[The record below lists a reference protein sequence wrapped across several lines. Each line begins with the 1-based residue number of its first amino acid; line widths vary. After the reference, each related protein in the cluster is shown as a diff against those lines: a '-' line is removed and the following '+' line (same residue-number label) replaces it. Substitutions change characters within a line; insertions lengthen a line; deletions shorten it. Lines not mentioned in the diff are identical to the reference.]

1 MASPAVVHLWKA
13 IYEERSKKMA
23 QNLIRPVVLF
33 ALLMGFARICLADQ
47 ITIVDQRDRKVTLD
61 GEAERV
67 VTIPIPAASMFISVD
82 GGTERLVGM
91 HQLSKTAIKG
101 RILQRFYPD
110 AMSIPSNITGK
121 GFSFVPNVEELLAL
135 EPDLVFQWGHLNDDI
150 IDPLVNAG
158 LNVALIKIGPEK
170 FTRKW
175 LNIMG
180 SVTGK
185 PDKAKAMIKWRDEVM
200 AELKSATAGIADDQK
215 PRTLYFMN
223 YLSKLRVA
231 GGPSYNN
238 FYINLAGGKNPAR
251 ELGMFTEVGI
261 EQIIAWDP
269 EVILLNGFEAKLSPD
284 DVYNNALLAD
294 VSAVKNRRVY
304 KMPLG
309 GYRWDPPNQE
319 SPLTWLWLSMIL
331 HPDKFQWDMNGR
343 IKSNYQFMYGQEV
356 SADDVRNI
364 LRFDM
369 NADAANYDV
378 FSEG

>member
-1 MASPAVVHLWKA
+1 MSYAFN
-13 IYEERSKKMA
+13 KMSA
-23 QNLIRPVVLF
+23 LA
-33 ALLMGFARICLADQ
+33 ALLACISTVAVADQ
-47 ITIVDQRDRKVTLD
+47 ISIVDQRDRTVTLE
-61 GEAERV
+61 GEAKRV

-82 GGTERLVGM
+82 GGTDRLVGM

-110 AMSIPSNITGK
+110 ALSIPSNITGK

-158 LNVALIKIGPEK
+158 LNVALIKIGPEA

-180 SVTGK
+180 TVTGK
-185 PDKAKAMIKWRDEVM
+185 PAKAKAMIKWRDEVM
-200 AELKSATAGIADDQK
+200 AELKTATAEIADDQR

-238 FYINLAGGKNPAR
+238 FYINLAGGQNPAR
-251 ELGMFTEVGI
+251 DLGMFSEVGI

-269 EVILLNGFEAKLSPD
+269 EVILLNGFEAKLSPQ
-284 DVYNNALLAD
+284 DVYDNPLLAD
-294 VSAVKNRRVY
+294 VSAVKDRRVY

-331 HPDKFQWDMNGR
+331 HPEKFDWDMNER
-343 IKSNYQFMYGQEV
+343 INSNYQFMYGQDV
-356 SADDVRNI
+356 STDDVENI

-369 NADAANYDV
+369 NADAANYDM
-378 FSEG
+378 FSKG

>member
-1 MASPAVVHLWKA
+1 MLLCIGRYFGIIA
-13 IYEERSKKMA
+13 I
-23 QNLIRPVVLF
+23 V
-33 ALLMGFARICLADQ
+33 MGVANVGLADQ
-47 ITIVDQRDRKVTLD
+47 ISIVDQRDRTVTLT
-61 GEAERV
+61 GEAKRV
-67 VTIPIPAASMFISVD
+67 VTIPIPAASMFMAVD
-82 GGTERLVGM
+82 GGTDRLVGM

-110 AMSIPSNITGK
+110 AMAIPSNITGK
-121 GFSFVPNVEELLAL
+121 GFSFVPNVEQLLAL

-175 LNIMG
+175 LNMMG
-180 SVTGK
+180 AVTGK
-185 PDKAKAMIKWRDEVM
+185 PEKAKAMIKWRDDVM
-200 AELKSATAGIADDQK
+200 GELKTATADIDGDQR

-238 FYINLAGGKNPAR
+238 FYINLAGGKNPAK

-269 EVILLNGFEAKLSPD
+269 EVILLNGFEAKLSPQ

-331 HPDKFQWDMNGR
+331 HPDKFNWDMNER
-343 IKSNYQFMYGQEV
+343 IKSNYQFMYGQDV
-356 SADDVRNI
+356 SLDDIKNI

-369 NADAANYDV
+369 NADAAHYDM
-378 FSEG
+378 FLKG

>member
-1 MASPAVVHLWKA
+1 
-13 IYEERSKKMA
+13 
-23 QNLIRPVVLF
+23 
-33 ALLMGFARICLADQ
+33 MGFARICLADQ

-91 HQLSKTAIKG
+91 HQLSKTAIKD

-110 AMSIPSNITGK
+110 AMSIPSNITRK

>member
-1 MASPAVVHLWKA
+1 MKSVFMAAVGA
-13 IYEERSKKMA
+13 
-23 QNLIRPVVLF
+23 F
-33 ALLMGFARICLADQ
+33 AAFAASAEP
-47 ITIVDQRDRKVTLD
+47 ITIVDQRDRTVTLD

-67 VTIPIPAASMFISVD
+67 VTIPIPAASMFIAVD
-82 GGTERLVGM
+82 GGTDRLVGM

-110 AMSIPSNITGK
+110 ALAIPSNITGK

-158 LNVALIKIGPEK
+158 LNVALIKIGTEE

-175 LNIMG
+175 LTIMG
-180 SVTGK
+180 AVTGK
-185 PDKAKAMIKWRDEVM
+185 SEKAQAMIDWRDAVM
-200 AELKSATAGIADDQK
+200 AEVRAATADIADDER

-231 GGPSYNN
+231 GGRSYNN
-238 FYINLAGGKNPAR
+238 FYIDLAGGKNVAA
-251 ELGMFTEVGI
+251 ELGMFAEVGV

-269 EVILLNGFEAKLSPD
+269 EVILLNGFEAKLSPQ
-284 DVYNNALLAD
+284 DVYDNELLAD

-331 HPDKFQWDMNGR
+331 HPDKFDWGMSER
-343 IKSNYQFMYGQEV
+343 IDRNYQFIYGQGVTAE
-356 SADDVRNI
+356 DIQNI

-369 NADAANYDV
+369 NADAANYDI
-378 FSEG
+378 FNDG

>member
-1 MASPAVVHLWKA
+1 MKRSLVKCLAPIA
-13 IYEERSKKMA
+13 I
-23 QNLIRPVVLF
+23 VLGMTN
-33 ALLMGFARICLADQ
+33 AGIADQ
-47 ITIVDQRDRKVTLD
+47 ISIVDQRDRTVTLD
-61 GEAERV
+61 GEAKRV
-67 VTIPIPAASMFISVD
+67 VTIPIPAASMFMAVD
-82 GGTERLVGM
+82 GGTDRLVGM

-110 AMSIPSNITGK
+110 AMAIPSNITGK

-175 LNIMG
+175 LNMMG
-180 SVTGK
+180 AVTGK
-185 PDKAKAMIKWRDEVM
+185 PEKAKAMIKWRDDVM
-200 AELKSATAGIADDQK
+200 GELKSATADIAGDQR

-238 FYINLAGGKNPAR
+238 FYINLAGGKNPAK

-269 EVILLNGFEAKLSPD
+269 EVILLNGFEAKLSPQ
-284 DVYNNALLAD
+284 DVYNNPLLAD
-294 VSAVKNRRVY
+294 VSAIKNRRVY

-331 HPDKFQWDMNGR
+331 HPEKFNWDMNAR
-343 IKSNYQFMYGQEV
+343 IKSNYQFMYGQDV
-356 SADDVRNI
+356 SIDDIKNI

-369 NADAANYDV
+369 NADAAHYDM
-378 FSEG
+378 FLKG

>member
-1 MASPAVVHLWKA
+1 MKSRLVASALAVVLGA
-13 IYEERSKKMA
+13 QVGMA
-23 QNLIRPVVLF
+23 DPVEF
-33 ALLMGFARICLADQ
+33 
-47 ITIVDQRDRKVTLD
+47 VDQRDRTVRLED
-61 GEAERV
+61 EAERV
-67 VTIPIPAASMFISVD
+67 VTIPIPAASMFIAVD
-82 GGTERLVGM
+82 GGTDRLVGM

-101 RILQRFYPD
+101 HILERFYPD
-110 AMSIPSNITGK
+110 ALSIPSNITGK

-158 LNVALIKIGPEK
+158 LNVALIKIGQEA

-175 LNIMG
+175 LEIMG
-180 SVTGK
+180 EVTGK
-185 PDKAKAMIKWRDEVM
+185 PDKAQAMIEWRDTVAAEVKAATDPI
-200 AELKSATAGIADDQK
+200 AEEDR

-223 YLSKLRVA
+223 FLSSLRVA
-231 GGPSYNN
+231 GGKSYNN
-238 FYINLAGGKNPAR
+238 FYIDLAGGKNVAAD
-251 ELGMFTEVGI
+251 LGMFVEVGI

-269 EVILLNGFEAKLSPD
+269 EVILLNGFEAKLSPQ
-284 DVYNNALLAD
+284 DVYDNPLLAD

-331 HPDKFQWDMNGR
+331 HPDKFDWDLSER
-343 IKSNYQFMYGQEV
+343 INSNYEFIYGQGV
-356 SADDVRNI
+356 TPDDVRNI

-369 NADAANYDV
+369 NAEAANYTIFED
-378 FSEG
+378 G

>member
-1 MASPAVVHLWKA
+1 MKSRLVVSALAVVLGA
-13 IYEERSKKMA
+13 QVGMA
-23 QNLIRPVVLF
+23 DPVEF
-33 ALLMGFARICLADQ
+33 
-47 ITIVDQRDRKVTLD
+47 VDQRDRTVRLED
-61 GEAERV
+61 EAERV
-67 VTIPIPAASMFISVD
+67 VTIPIPAASMFIAVD
-82 GGTERLVGM
+82 GGTDRLVGM

-101 RILQRFYPD
+101 HILERFYPD
-110 AMSIPSNITGK
+110 ALSIPSNITGK

-158 LNVALIKIGPEK
+158 LNVALIKIGQEA

-175 LNIMG
+175 LEIMG
-180 SVTGK
+180 EVTGK
-185 PDKAKAMIKWRDEVM
+185 PDKAQAMIEWRDTVAAEVKAATDPI
-200 AELKSATAGIADDQK
+200 AEEDR

-223 YLSKLRVA
+223 FLSSLRVA
-231 GGPSYNN
+231 GGKSYNN
-238 FYINLAGGKNPAR
+238 FYIDLAGGKNVAAD
-251 ELGMFTEVGI
+251 LGMFVEVGI

-269 EVILLNGFEAKLSPD
+269 EVILLNGFEAKLSPQ
-284 DVYNNALLAD
+284 DVYDNPLLAD

-331 HPDKFQWDMNGR
+331 HPDKFDWDLSER
-343 IKSNYQFMYGQEV
+343 INSNYEFIYGQGV
-356 SADDVRNI
+356 TPDDVRNI

-369 NADAANYDV
+369 NAEAANYTIFED
-378 FSEG
+378 G